1 MLLGRDGSVKL
12 ADLGVARQLPSTL
25 ALCNTTIGTPCY
37 MAPETLDG
45 NDYGNQADIWSLGVT
60 TIDMA
65 QGKPPWGHIK
75 GAFAVCALTM
85 PRQATCT
92 CMRPF
97 AETPC
102 AYSRCCVLICTRDS
116 SCTLQVIRCIQ
127 SNPPPML
134 DPVTPATD
142 AFHDFLSATLI
153 KTPAARS
160 SAAELLK
167 HRWIIGA
174 QSAPLA
180 ELVANVVALDEAE
193 LTQAGGGGGGVADP
207 EDEGATVEI
216 DGDTIAVP
224 GGGGAGG
231 GTDDEGATQLL
242 EEDASGETM
251 VIH

>member
-1 MLLGRDGSVKL
+1 
-12 ADLGVARQLPSTL
+12 
-25 ALCNTTIGTPCY
+25 
-37 MAPETLDG
+37 
-45 NDYGNQADIWSLGVT
+45 
-60 TIDMA
+60 
-65 QGKPPWGHIK
+65 
-75 GAFAVCALTM
+75 
-85 PRQATCT
+85 
-92 CMRPF
+92 
-97 AETPC
+97 
-102 AYSRCCVLICTRDS
+102 
-116 SCTLQVIRCIQ
+116 
-127 SNPPPML
+127 ML
-134 DPVTPATD
+134 DPATPATD
-142 AFHDFLSATLI
+142 AFRDFLSATLI

-167 HRWIIGA
+167 HEWIIGA

-180 ELVANVVALDEAE
+180 ELVANVVALEEAE